1 MQFTPIGWI
10 VNNLV
15 QANVDMLISRV
26 SYYLGL
32 KNLSFRFLP
41 SIALRAPLK
50 TALRCHTEPLLALD
64 LRPNDSANIIH
75 QKAFVKSF
83 NNKNSII

>member
-1 MQFTPIGWI
+1 MQITATWPI
-10 VNNLV
+10 VNNLA
-15 QANVDMLISRV
+15 QANVDMLINRV

-32 KNLSFRFLP
+32 KNLSFRFP
-41 SIALRAPLK
+41 SFTAPPIRPK
-50 TALRCHTEPLLALD
+50 YAPRCHTEPLLELD

-83 NNKNSII
+83 DNKNSII

>member
-41 SIALRAPLK
+41 SIALRTPLK
-50 TALRCHTEPLLALD
+50 TALRCHTEPLLELD